1 MSDVHSAEQRS
12 KNMRAIKQK
21 NTNPE
26 IRIRRL
32 LFAKGFR
39 FRIHVRSLDG
49 SPDIVLPKHRVVI
62 FVHGCFWHGHQCH
75 LFKLPSTRTEFWA
88 NKIELNKGRDERDQK
103 ELIAKGWRV
112 LTVWECA
119 LKGKKKQPDDVVIN
133 EITDWIIHQST
144 DVLNIPIA
152 PQ

>member
-1 MSDVHSAEQRS
+1 MSDVHNAEQRS

-21 NTNPE
+21 NTAPE

-39 FRIHVRSLDG
+39 FRIHVRSLNG

-75 LFKLPSTRTEFWA
+75 LFKLPSTRTDFWA
-88 NKIELNKGRDERDQK
+88 NKIDLNKSRDERDQI

-119 LKGKKKQPDDVVIN
+119 LKGKKKQPDEIVIN
-133 EITDWIIHQST
+133 EIAEWIIHQST
-144 DVLNIPIA
+144 DVLHIPVA